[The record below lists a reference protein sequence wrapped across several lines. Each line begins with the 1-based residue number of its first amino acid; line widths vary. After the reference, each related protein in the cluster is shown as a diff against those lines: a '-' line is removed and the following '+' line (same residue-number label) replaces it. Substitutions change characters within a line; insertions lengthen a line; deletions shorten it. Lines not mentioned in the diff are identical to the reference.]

1 MCFKRLF
8 QLRAQFRA
16 ENRLC
21 DYIRYID
28 GPPILATSST
38 AGTIAV
44 WDLNAKGKLLH
55 TIRDAHE
62 AGVTGLQFVGGLLI
76 SSAGDNGVK
85 VCTSR
90 VNSLAPAIELT
101 LLILGIGGF
110 IVAMGVR
117 LAHGGTPTSEITY
130 GSSLTS
136 DLDPILRPGR

>member
-1 MCFKRLF
+1 MTVWCGRV
-8 QLRAQFRA
+8 
-16 ENRLC
+16 
-21 DYIRYID
+21 D

-85 VCTSR
+85 VRRQTREVSR
-90 VNSLAPAIELT
+90 PWIR
-101 LLILGIGGF
+101 G
-110 IVAMGVR
+110 
-117 LAHGGTPTSEITY
+117 
-130 GSSLTS
+130 
-136 DLDPILRPGR
+136 

>member
-1 MCFKRLF
+1 VQQMSLDSHCYTE
-8 QLRAQFRA
+8 A
-16 ENRLC
+16 
-21 DYIRYID
+21 DIRHGTD

-85 VCTSR
+85 VS
-90 VNSLAPAIELT
+90 
-101 LLILGIGGF
+101 
-110 IVAMGVR
+110 
-117 LAHGGTPTSEITY
+117 
-130 GSSLTS
+130 
-136 DLDPILRPGR
+136 